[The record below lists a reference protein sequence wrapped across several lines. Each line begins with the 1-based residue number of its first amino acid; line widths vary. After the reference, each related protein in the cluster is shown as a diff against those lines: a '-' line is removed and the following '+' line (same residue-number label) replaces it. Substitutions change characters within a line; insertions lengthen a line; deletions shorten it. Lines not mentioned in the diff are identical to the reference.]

1 VDEII
6 KTVRL
11 ARGLSQKELAGK
23 VGVDQ
28 SAVAQWE
35 SGKTAPRFSRLAKI
49 AEVLECS
56 IEELVKEES

>member
-1 VDEII
+1 MDEII